1 MRIKS
6 FMLTAC
12 MAAVL
17 ASCAKDENLE
27 NGGNPS
33 FQSGDGYISVAF
45 SFPSDVRTRANGE
58 FADGVGAESDI
69 QKMAAYFFDQTG
81 KMLGKTDDVK
91 LGLETPGEKPGSI
104 EKKIE
109 VEVPAT
115 LVSYLTVDNEN
126 GSKTASMIAV
136 LNNGADLPD
145 DKEKDTY
152 GTFNA
157 AISADISTVTA
168 STGFMMTNSNYIK
181 EGKETAQVIIKK
193 ENIGVKGSTSITPAP
208 TTVTVPVE
216 RVAAKVTLAQKEGAA
231 LNIVGWG
238 LNVTNK
244 SYFPVKKFTNEFLN
258 DADKTVIS
266 RYTTAWPMNTAW
278 NSADNFR
285 SYWAVDPNY
294 STTDINDFNLLDLS
308 AENAAA
314 DPADALYCLE
324 NTFDEARQRTIY
336 TTTAVI
342 VAQFAPTD
350 ATSETEDKT
359 WVRWENHNFL
369 AKDFVLTV
377 FDKAKDDIQKYWYKL
392 EDGSYKQLE
401 SANFKIGVDDGTEE
415 IKIGGKVVG
424 YHSAATV
431 VLDKLADN
439 TDADNLYTLKEGEDG
454 TEAEDWV
461 AVAWAEAIKEIDA
474 AIAAVYGENNA
485 PLVYVNGYGYYEV
498 PIRHFNDNEV
508 PWDKQTVN
516 QPKHLG
522 RYGIVRNNSYQLT
535 INSIMNPGN
544 PVTGGE
550 ITPEDRPDD
559 DLKYYLDVE
568 IDVLRWAVRS
578 QDVDL

>member
-45 SFPSDVRTRANGE
+45 SFPSDVRTRANGD
-58 FADGVGAESDI
+58 FADGVGAESKI
-69 QKMAAYFFDQTG
+69 TTMAAYFFDQAG
-81 KMLGKTDDVK
+81 NMLGKTDKVK
-91 LGLETPGEKPGSI
+91 LGLETPGEEDGSI
-104 EKKIE
+104 EKKID

-115 LVSYLTVDNEN
+115 LVSYLNADNED
-126 GSKTASMIAV
+126 GLKTASMIAV
-136 LNNGADLPD
+136 LNGVTLPEAETD
-145 DKEKDTY
+145 SYDS
-152 GTFNA
+152 FND

-181 EGKETAQVIIKK
+181 EGKETAKVIIKK
-193 ENIGVKGSTSITPAP
+193 ENIGVKGSTLVTPVPP

-216 RVAAKVTLAQKEGAA
+216 RVAAKVTLAQKPGAT

-244 SYFPVKKFTNEFLN
+244 SYFPVKKFTDEFLN

-266 RYTTAWPMNTAW
+266 KYTTAWPMNTAW

-294 STTDINDFNLLDLS
+294 STTDINAFNLLDLS

-324 NTFDEARQRTIY
+324 NTFDEARQRTSY

-342 VAQFAPTD
+342 VAQFTPTD
-350 ATSETEDKT
+350 ATSTTDDKT
-359 WVRWENHNFL
+359 WVRWENQNYL
-369 AKDFVLTV
+369 ATDFVSTV
-377 FDKAKDDIQKYWYKL
+377 FDKAKDGIQKYWYKL
-392 EDGSYKQLE
+392 EDGTHKQLI
-401 SANFKIGVDDGTEE
+401 SANFKIGVADETKKIE
-415 IKIGGKVVG
+415 IGGKVVG

-439 TDADNLYTLKEGEDG
+439 ADADNLYTLKEGENGKKD
-454 TEAEDWV
+454 EDWE
-461 AVAWAEAIKEIDA
+461 AVVWAKAIKEIDET
-474 AIAAVYGENNA
+474 IAAVYGENNA

-498 PIRHFNDNEV
+498 PIRHFNDIEV

-544 PVTGGE
+544 PVIGGE
-550 ITPEDRPDD
+550 IKPEDRPDD